1 MEGWRQRRLGEK
13 VRIHREKNKNVL
25 TPTGLRILGEITSEL
40 PVIRRDQK

>member
-25 TPTGLRILGEITSEL
+25 TPIGLLMEGTKGLDVQIAL
-40 PVIRRDQK
+40 